1 VRAPHLTDHD
11 AASLRQAVNLTATV
25 RVSGAALCVQRCRV
39 RSLSLGGAFL
49 ERDWLPM
56 GTLINITLHL
66 PSLEDRLSFDAI
78 VHGRARGGISVLFDS
93 LRASELWALWRYLSS
108 LTNETELEVTK
119 RVVMGSSPG
128 MEPLPDPSLAGAIEH
143 PVDQGSDASSARR
156 MKPSAAASLDHLAD
170 SVTAPK

>member
-1 VRAPHLTDHD
+1 MSTQPPLESGSAVPRSDYVRAHHLTDHD
-11 AASLRQAVNLTATV
+11 AGSLRQAVDLTATV

-78 VHGRARGGISVLFDS
+78 VHGRARDGVSVLFDS
-93 LRASELWALWRYLSS
+93 LRASEVWALWRYLTS
-108 LTNETELEVTK
+108 LTTEGEHEVTK
-119 RVVMGSSPG
+119 RVVM
-128 MEPLPDPSLAGAIEH
+128 
-143 PVDQGSDASSARR
+143 VSSAGGE
-156 MKPSAAASLDHLAD
+156 P
-170 SVTAPK
+170 